1 MLAVRNLQGQI
12 KSSSFKFEISPNNI
26 ARYPVQDPE
35 DSKMMVIHKAEDHI
49 EHKQF
54 KDLIDYFKDG
64 DVLVINDSKV
74 FPALLQGKK
83 EKNAANIEIILLRE
97 LDPNLYLW
105 DVVVEPAR
113 KIRVGNKLYF
123 GNEELAAE
131 VEDNTTARGRTIRF
145 LHHGS
150 INQFYN
156 LIHKWGK
163 VPLPKD
169 IRSSPERVD
178 KKAYQSIF
186 ATQDRSVNV
195 PDASLLFTRRI
206 IKLLELR
213 GVKIV
218 YVTLHPS
225 LPRFQII
232 NVEDLNKYKVVS
244 ENYNIPEETSHIINK
259 ALDKGNRVVAMGTSV
274 VRCLESSVTASNYSK
289 PTIGWTDNFIYPPY
303 KFKICSGLIT
313 NIHRPMST
321 SLMMVSAFLGYDLFV
336 KCYHIAQQ
344 KKYRFLEYGDSML
357 IL

>member
-12 KSSSFKFEISPNNI
+12 KSSSFKFEISPDNI

-35 DSKMMVIHKAEDHI
+35 EAKMMVIDKADESV
-49 EHKQF
+49 EHKRM
-54 KDLIDYFKDG
+54 KNIIDYFEDG

-83 EKNAANIEIILLRE
+83 EKNSSNVEIILLRE
-97 LDPNLYLW
+97 INTQLYLW

-131 VEDNTTARGRTIRF
+131 VEDNTTARGRTVRF
-145 LHHGS
+145 LHHGTP
-150 INQFYN
+150 NQFYN
-156 LIHKWGK
+156 LIHKLGK
-163 VPLPKD
+163 APLPKD
-169 IRSSPERVD
+169 IRPSPERVD
-178 KKAYQSIF
+178 KRAYQSIF
-186 ATQDRSVNV
+186 AAKDRSVNV

-206 IKLLELR
+206 IKLLELK

-218 YVTLHPS
+218 PITLHS
-225 LPRFQII
+225 CLPRFQII

-244 ENYNIPEETSHIINK
+244 ENYTLPLETSKVLNK
-259 ALDKGNRVVAMGTSV
+259 AIDRGNRIVAMGTSV
-274 VRCLESSVTASNYSK
+274 MRCLETSVTASNYSK
-289 PTIGWTDNFIYPPY
+289 PSTGWTDNFIYPPY
-303 KFKICSGLIT
+303 KFKICSGIIT

-321 SLMMVSAFLGYDLFV
+321 SLMMISAFLGYDLFV
-336 KCYHIAQQ
+336 DCYHIAQQ
-344 KKYRFLEYGDSML
+344 EKYKFLEYGDAML